1 MILIDFRKKL
11 KIFEMDVSLRLGRE
25 ITVLTGPNGSGK
37 STLLRVV
44 AGLVKPDSGEIA
56 VNGVTYFDENT
67 NLPPEERNSG
77 YIPHGNSLFPWLT
90 VEKNVLFGLTK
101 NFAFQEKKWIQTLY
115 SELDMTHLKKRYP
128 STLSGGEAQKA
139 LLARALARRPRI
151 LLLDE
156 PLSAVDMA
164 ARPRIRSFIREV
176 QKDWGIPVI
185 MVTHDQAEAHIMADR
200 AFELFEGKISATT
213 ERGKIEKVPMV
224 SY

>member
-11 KIFEMDVSLRLGRE
+11 KTFDMDVSLRLGRE

-44 AGLVKPDSGEIA
+44 AGLVKPDSGVIA
-56 VNGVTYFDENT
+56 VNGVTYFDEKT
-67 NLPPEERNSG
+67 NLPPEERKTG

-90 VEKNVLFGLTK
+90 VEENVLFGLTK
-101 NFAFQEKKWIQTLY
+101 ALALQEEQWIQELY
-115 SELDMTHLKKRYP
+115 SKLDMAHLKKRYP
-128 STLSGGEAQKA
+128 GTLSGGEAQKA
-139 LLARALARRPRI
+139 LLGRALVRRPKI

-164 ARPRIRSFIREV
+164 ARPRIRLFIKEV

-185 MVTHDQAEAHIMADR
+185 MVTHDQAEAHTMGDR
-200 AFELFEGKISATT
+200 AFELFEGAIAAVAK
-213 ERGKIEKVPMV
+213 RGRIIKLPMV